1 MQSRLWP
8 AWVAAFTEG
17 ACLSV
22 ILFLLPLYAAK
33 TFGTHSL
40 AATQAIVAVPA
51 LVTILASNLW
61 GAGADVLGRT
71 FPLVATS
78 LGCYAATFWALSRAH
93 SLSAALAI
101 VVIGACGYAGAAP
114 LVRSHVTLF
123 AGGDAGSARRGR
135 ALGVLLLAETLGLAL
150 ANGVASGRY
159 DATRGADAGMTPIL
173 LGIGGLAACGA
184 VIVAFAAAREPQR
197 PREVTHG
204 GWTDALFG
212 DLREVYTVAPLRTI
226 VLVALPTFAGQ
237 FVYVSTANLLLRDH
251 WHLAAGT
258 VAKVLAIHA
267 VLGLSVF
274 PLAGRLADKH
284 GGRRVLALGA
294 VAQTIKFAMLWHA
307 PTAAAACVCAVL
319 PAFPLVTTGSA
330 AAIAET
336 SRVSKRAGGMGVL
349 MGSLSAGAAIG
360 PLSAGL
366 VADRFGLG
374 ATPLLA
380 SAFAALTVAASLAT
394 GFFTQTPAAPPAPT
408 LRVVNGR
415 GPR

>member
-1 MQSRLWP
+1 M
-8 AWVAAFTEG
+8 AAFTEG

-33 TFGTHSL
+33 SFGTHSL

-51 LVTILASNLW
+51 LVTIVASNLW

-71 FPLVATS
+71 FPLVAAS
-78 LGCYAATFWALSRAH
+78 LACYAATFFGLSQAH
-93 SLSAALAI
+93 SLGAALGI
-101 VVIGACGYAGAAP
+101 VVAGACGYAGAAP
-114 LVRSHVTLF
+114 LVRSHVTLV
-123 AGGDAGSARRGR
+123 GRGDADAAGRGR

-150 ANGVASGRY
+150 ANGLASGRY

-173 LGIGGLAACGA
+173 LGIGALAAAGA
-184 VIVAFAAAREPQR
+184 LVVGIAALREPQR
-197 PREVTHG
+197 PRELAHG
-204 GWTDALFG
+204 GWADALFG
-212 DLREVYTVAPLRTI
+212 DLREVYRVGALRTI

-251 WHLAAGT
+251 WALSAGT

-274 PLAGRLADKH
+274 PLAGRLADRH
-284 GGRRVLALGA
+284 GGRRVLLLGA
-294 VAQTIKFAMLWHA
+294 IAQTIKFAMLWRA

-330 AAIAET
+330 AAIAES

-349 MGSLSAGAAIG
+349 MGSLSAGAALG
-360 PLSAGL
+360 PLAAGV
-366 VADRFGLG
+366 VADAFGLG
-374 ATPLLA
+374 VTPLLA
-380 SAFAALTVAASLAT
+380 SALAAITAIGGIAR
-394 GFFTQTPAAPPAPT
+394 GFWGGRPAAPGPS
-408 LRVVNGR
+408 LRVVEGGR
-415 GPR
+415 PRS